1 MIDQG
6 CRLLQPATFNLKIMS
21 NKPKRYDLPEDYE
34 QAVPV
39 HVVWETTLAC
49 NLNCQH
55 CGSRAGKR
63 RPGELSTEECFE
75 IIRHLSLLGTR
86 EITLIGGEAFLR
98 PDWTQIIERITESGI
113 DCSMQSGAFNLN
125 RDRIEKAKKAGI
137 KNIGISID
145 GLKEVH
151 DEIRGKKNSFDHAI
165 NALKLLKEFN
175 IISSVNTV
183 ITQKNKNSLNELL
196 DIFIGEGIR
205 NWQVQLAVAMG
216 NAVDNDHLLIQPY
229 EIKEIHDDLFQ
240 VYNRALENGIILQ
253 PGNNIG
259 YYGPYESVW
268 RQGDMGHWNGC
279 SAGHT
284 GLGIEADGKIKGC
297 PSLPTTY
304 YTGGNIREMT
314 LTDIWKHRKE
324 LSFTRYRNEDELWGF
339 CKTCYYSDVCFAGC
353 TWTSHSL
360 FGQRGNNPY
369 CYHRVTELEKKNLKE
384 RIVKMSNGNGASFD
398 HGKFKIEVVNE
409 AGEVVETQIGNE
421 IPLPAPPENAKM
433 RIPKTLKLCHD
444 CSKHVKMDEVLCPFC
459 GSDIAEA
466 EQNYHSDMDAVNE
479 SYEEL
484 MLILDRMHHAD

>member
-1 MIDQG
+1 MD
-6 CRLLQPATFNLKIMS
+6 
-21 NKPKRYDLPEDYE
+21 NKPRRYDLPEDYA

-75 IIRHLSLLGTR
+75 IIRHLSILGTR
-86 EITLIGGEAFLR
+86 EITLIGGEVFLR

-125 RDRIEKAKKAGI
+125 RERIAQAKKAGI
-137 KNIGISID
+137 KNIGVSID

-151 DEIRGKKNSFDHAI
+151 DKVRGKKNSFDHAI
-165 NALKLLKEFN
+165 NALRLLKEFN

-183 ITQKNKNSLNELL
+183 IMQENKHSLDELL
-196 DIFIGEGIR
+196 DIFIAEGIK

-216 NAVDNDHLLIQPY
+216 NAVDNEHLLIQPY
-229 EIKEIHDDLFQ
+229 EIKDIQDRLFHL
-240 VYNRALENGIILQ
+240 YNRALEHDVLIQ

-259 YYGPYESVW
+259 YYGPYESIW
-268 RQGDMGHWNGC
+268 RQADMGHWNGC

-284 GLGIEADGKIKGC
+284 ALGIEADGKIKGC

-304 YTGGNIREMT
+304 YTGGNIREMS
-314 LTDIWKHRKE
+314 LTDIWNHTKE
-324 LSFTRYRNEDELWGF
+324 LSFTRYRNADELWGF
-339 CKTCYYSDVCFAGC
+339 CKTCYYADVCYAGC
-353 TWTSHSL
+353 TWTSHVL

-369 CYHRVTELEKKNLKE
+369 CYHRVTELEKQNLKE
-384 RIVKMSNGNGASFD
+384 RIVKTAGGDGTSFD

-409 AGEVVETQIGNE
+409 AGEVVETQIGNT
-421 IPLPAPPENAKM
+421 APIAVPKDTGSF
-433 RIPKTLKLCHD
+433 RIPRQLKLCRD
-444 CSKHVKMDEVLCPFC
+444 CSKHVKPDEEFCPFC
-459 GSDIAEA
+459 DSNIEEA
-466 EQNYHSDMDAVNE
+466 EQNYQLRMQEINE

-484 MLILDRMHHAD
+484 MVILDKMHHAD